1 MSGTTRQAAR
11 ILSPVQHLYHL
22 RCRSIYSTLLPPV
35 RHSISLQQLQPQQRQ
50 QSGHRFLTTT
60 TRPVSASQ
68 TNTNTTPSS
77 SSDPDEKPPTTIQ
90 TSQITPETLHLD
102 ATMKEDAKSIE
113 QIIAELNQDTR
124 TGQHSTFPGDTTDP
138 SSSSSDS
145 ATSEDTTTETI
156 AAAAAASTR
165 ARAQQRRSRF
175 LYILYFILYYSA
187 LGSIPVNLLLIK
199 GEAKELKERQEW
211 KIGVL
216 TDMRDKLRRGES
228 VAEEEALLSVGL
240 NRSKREEQVDDK
252 YFEDLLV
259 TAEKLDFA
267 FGKDRDTLTTE
278 LDTTTAAGST
288 PSPVAT
294 ASASSPPPPPP
305 VTSRKPPPP
314 KTERSF
320 L

>member
-22 RCRSIYSTLLPPV
+22 RCRSIHSTLLRPV
-35 RHSISLQQLQPQQRQ
+35 RHSISLQLQQLQRQ
-50 QSGHRFLTTT
+50 QTGHRFLTTN

-124 TGQHSTFPGDTTDP
+124 TGQHSTFPGDTGDP
-138 SSSSSDS
+138 SSSSHSDS
-145 ATSEDTTTETI
+145 TASEDTTTETI
-156 AAAAAASTR
+156 AAAAAASAR
-165 ARAQQRRSRF
+165 VRAQQRRSRF
-175 LYILYFILYYSA
+175 LYILYAILYYSA

-199 GEAKELKERQEW
+199 GEAKELNEKQEW

-216 TDMRDKLRRGES
+216 TEMRDKLRRGES

-267 FGKDRDTLTTE
+267 FGKDRDTLTTG
-278 LDTTTAAGST
+278 LDTTAAAGST
-288 PSPVAT
+288 PSPVTT
-294 ASASSPPPPPP
+294 APASPPPPPP
-305 VTSRKPPPP
+305 PATPRKPPPP
-314 KTERSF
+314 KTEKSF